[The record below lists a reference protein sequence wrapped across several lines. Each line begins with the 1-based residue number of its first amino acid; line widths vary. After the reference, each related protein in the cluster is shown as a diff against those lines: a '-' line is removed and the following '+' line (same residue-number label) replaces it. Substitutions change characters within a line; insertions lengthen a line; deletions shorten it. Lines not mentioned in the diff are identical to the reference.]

1 MTGILGDLDR
11 IMPTILITNDDGVY
25 SPGLLALKQKL
36 SEIAEV
42 MVLAPERN
50 WSATSHSKTMHKP
63 LRVQPVVLADGTTA
77 HSSSGSP
84 TDCVALAVGGVLGK
98 TPDLVVSGINLGHN
112 LGIDVTYSGTV
123 ACAMEAVIK
132 GVPGIALS
140 GPTATQ
146 TSADLH
152 AIQAQTAAI
161 AVGLALQ
168 VLERGLPHR
177 TLLNVNVPAT
187 DPAGWRGLHIT
198 RMGQRDYPADELLER
213 VDPYGRP
220 YYWLGGGMPLDA
232 LDDGTDVGAVANHFV
247 SVTPIMLD
255 LTHHAFLQELATWEL
270 AGMDVTRIGMAE

>member
-1 MTGILGDLDR
+1 
-11 IMPTILITNDDGVY
+11 MPTILVTNDDGVY
-25 SPGLLALKQKL
+25 SPGLLALKQQL
-36 SEIAEV
+36 SEVAEV
-42 MVLAPERN
+42 IVLAPERN

-63 LRVQPVVLADGTTA
+63 LRVQPVVLADGSTA

-132 GVPGIALS
+132 GVPGIAVS
-140 GPTATQ
+140 GAAATQ

-152 AIQAQTAAI
+152 AIQARTAAI
-161 AVGLALQ
+161 AAEWALQ

-177 TLLNVNVPAT
+177 TLLNINTPIT
-187 DPAGWRGLHIT
+187 DPAEWRGTHIT

-213 VDPYGRP
+213 HDPYGRP
-220 YYWLGGGMPLDA
+220 YYWLGGGLPLDA
-232 LDDGTDVGAVANHFV
+232 LDDGTDVGAIAQGYV

-255 LTHHAFLQELATWEL
+255 LTHHAFLTELAQWEL
-270 AGMDVTRIGMAE
+270 ARAGVAE